1 MKIGKVS
8 ISEKHRSTTDE
19 FHFWLKNDQIVDSFD
34 IVKVPHLKE
43 SFTYALIKDLSH
55 ITDSPGHMGNF
66 VSYEFGDTEADPLT
80 ERLGLTYA
88 SSQVLSNNKDIYMPV
103 RDGRSVE
110 FANAL
115 EIKEAL
121 GLNNIKKEI
130 PAGFIS
136 MSNGTTVPVSF
147 DSDFLIGPEGAHL
160 NISGI
165 SGLATKTSYAMFLLQ
180 AIQQKQ
186 EDVATIILNVKGK
199 DLLRIDE
206 ENTDEKDIAEWEK
219 CGLEYKPF
227 EKVKYLYPF
236 ANMPSKSYSQSH
248 LDPATL
254 EKQHSDGKAS
264 NFIYT
269 YKEHK
274 DKLDLLFSNIDDS
287 NHTIEAILGKIMEGR
302 DFDVSD
308 WRELLRTVSE
318 YTKAKADKDK
328 DIPVVSW
335 RRFSRLL
342 KSGMSNHIGNLFQN
356 SKSPDAKHGHTF
368 LADEIQKIKSGET
381 YVVDIASIEEQLQYL
396 VFGDIIDSVYKLKNE
411 GREDE
416 NPVPSKIIIF
426 VDELN
431 KYAPANSK
439 SSPILNLLLEIAER
453 GRSMGIIL
461 FSAEQFKSAVH
472 SRITGNSGT
481 HIYGRTNSIEV
492 GRKDYNYL
500 PDTFKAMMTRLEK
513 GELILQHPIFRTL
526 LKIKFP
532 RPSYYQ
538 SKE

>member
-1 MKIGKVS
+1 
-8 ISEKHRSTTDE
+8 
-19 FHFWLKNDQIVDSFD
+19 
-34 IVKVPHLKE
+34 
-43 SFTYALIKDLSH
+43 
-55 ITDSPGHMGNF
+55 
-66 VSYEFGDTEADPLT
+66 
-80 ERLGLTYA
+80 
-88 SSQVLSNNKDIYMPV
+88 
-103 RDGRSVE
+103 
-110 FANAL
+110 
-115 EIKEAL
+115 
-121 GLNNIKKEI
+121 
-130 PAGFIS
+130 
-136 MSNGTTVPVSF
+136 
-147 DSDFLIGPEGAHL
+147 
-160 NISGI
+160 
-165 SGLATKTSYAMFLLQ
+165 
-180 AIQQKQ
+180 
-186 EDVATIILNVKGK
+186 
-199 DLLRIDE
+199 LLRIDE
-206 ENTDEKDIAEWEK
+206 ENTENMDRDSWEK

-227 EKVKYLYPF
+227 ENVKYLYPF
-236 ANMPSKSYSQSH
+236 TNMPSKSFSQSH
-248 LDPATL
+248 LESPVL
-254 EKQHSDGKAS
+254 EKQHVDGKAL

-274 DKLDLLFSNIDDS
+274 DKLDLLFSNIEDS
-287 NHTIEAILGKIMEGR
+287 NHTIESILGKIMEDR
-302 DFDVSD
+302 DFDVSNWKD
-308 WRELLRTVSE
+308 LMNRVSE
-318 YTKAKADKDK
+318 YTKAKTDKDK

-342 KSGMSNHIGNLFQN
+342 KSGISNHVGNLFQN
-356 SKSPDAKHGHTF
+356 SKSPDKKHKHTF
-368 LADEIQKIKSGET
+368 LSDEIQQIKSGET

-396 VFGDIIDSVYKLKNE
+396 IFGDIIDSVYKLKNE
-411 GREDE
+411 GRDDE
-416 NPVPSKIIIF
+416 HPVPSKIIIF

-472 SRITGNSGT
+472 NRITGNSGT

-492 GRKDYNYL
+492 GKKDYSYL